1 MLTRQ
6 DIREESRRGKALRGA
21 VVVLAAIALCLTGSV
36 AWAAL
41 EDILYESGKITKEEW
56 LKAKADREK
65 EDAEREKQMKE
76 AQKGV
81 VTHDQKKAKWVD
93 SVIWS
98 GDLRVRH
105 EQFWRYGNGVTTT
118 GDDRSRQ
125 RFRLRFG
132 PEIKMGDFK
141 ATVQIGTS
149 GFNNGE
155 GDQVSHNQSFDN
167 AFSQK
172 PFFILRAYATWN
184 PSFYQPMTIMAGKLK
199 NPFYTQYTNDLLF
212 DADVNPEGLAETFS
226 WKVTDSVGVF
236 ANFGQFVL
244 DEDNTGGNDQ
254 FMLAFQ
260 GGTELKFLNSKLRL
274 TVGMFDALNLA
285 ASGLS
290 EPTIQQ
296 FNSKAGTAGNTVN
309 TAAYVNDYDVLHLA
323 GSFDTEIMGFPVNVL
338 GDFVK
343 NTTGVIS
350 CPNGGNLPGLCVG
363 TLIEDQDKGYQVGVR
378 IGKASKANTWEF
390 AYYYKWL
397 QADATLSAFV
407 DSDFGDGG
415 TNRRGNIFWVGYN
428 VTDFLN
434 LKVKFF
440 NTKPLAT
447 GLCTGLGT
455 QSSSCR
461 DDIDRMQIDAVF
473 TF

>member
-21 VVVLAAIALCLTGSV
+21 VVVLAAIALCLTGSR

-65 EDAEREKQMKE
+65 EEAEREKQVKATM
-76 AQKGV
+76 KGV
-81 VTHDQKKAKWVD
+81 VTHDKDKAKWVD

-98 GDLRVRH
+98 GDLRLRY
-105 EQFWRYGNGVTTT
+105 EQFWRSQPDPTSGLGVE
-118 GDDRSRQ
+118 RNRQ

-141 ATVQIGTS
+141 ATVQVGTS
-149 GFNNGE
+149 SSTDGIN

-172 PFFILRAYATWN
+172 EIFILRAYATWN
-184 PSFYQPMTIMAGKLK
+184 PSFFKPMTIMAGKLK

-212 DADVNPEGLAETFS
+212 DADVNPEGFAETFS
-226 WKVTDSVGVF
+226 WKLTDSVSVF
-236 ANFGQFVL
+236 TNFGQFVL
-244 DEDNTGGNDQ
+244 DDDGGNHNQ
-254 FMLAFQ
+254 FMLGGQA
-260 GGTELKFLNSKLRL
+260 GTELKIGADKLRVA
-274 TVGMFDALNLA
+274 VGFFDFRNLSA
-285 ASGLS
+285 NGLS
-290 EPTIQQ
+290 EPTVQQ
-296 FNSKAGTAGNTVN
+296 FNSRAAAAPTNT
-309 TAAYVNDYDVLHLA
+309 TRYVNDYDGLHLT
-323 GSFDTEIMGFPVNVL
+323 GQYDTELLGIPLQFL
-338 GDFVK
+338 GDYLK

-350 CPNGGNLPGLCVG
+350 CVNNAGNVPGQCGG
-363 TLIEDQDKGYQVGVR
+363 TRIEGQDEGYQVGLR
-378 IGKASKANTWEF
+378 IGKASKANTWEM

-428 VTDFLN
+428 FTDFLN
-434 LKVKFF
+434 LKLKFF
-440 NTKPLAT
+440 NTKPLVTAFCVGAT
-447 GLCTGLGT
+447 
-455 QSSSCR
+455 SVPSCR
-461 DDIDRMQIDAVF
+461 DEINRMQIDAVF

>member
-6 DIREESRRGKALRGA
+6 DIRKESRRGKGLRGA

-56 LKAKADREK
+56 LKAKADKEK

-76 AQKGV
+76 AQRGV

-93 SVIWS
+93 SVTWS
-98 GDLRVRH
+98 GDLRIRH
-105 EQFWRYGNGVTTT
+105 EQFWRDQPDPAIGLGA
-118 GDDRSRQ
+118 DRSRQ

-141 ATVQIGTS
+141 ATVQVGTS
-149 GFNNGE
+149 SSEFGGE
-155 GDQVSHNQSFDN
+155 ADQVSHNQSFDN

-172 PFFILRAYATWN
+172 PFYILRAYADWN
-184 PSFYQPMTIMAGKLK
+184 PSFFKPMTIMAGKLK
-199 NPFYTQYTNDLLF
+199 NPFYTQYTNDVLF
-212 DADVNPEGLAETFS
+212 DADVNPEGFAETFS
-226 WKVTDSVGVF
+226 WKLTDSVSVF

-244 DEDNTGGNDQ
+244 DEDSGDNNDQ
-254 FMLAFQ
+254 YMLAYQ
-260 GGTELKFLNSKLRL
+260 GGAELKVGNSKLRVAAGL
-274 TVGMFDALNLA
+274 FDALNLNA
-285 ASGLS
+285 PGLAGIN
-290 EPTIQQ
+290 EVVQQQ
-296 FNSKAGTAGNTVN
+296 FNSRVTPFDRTAG
-309 TAAYVNDYDVLHLA
+309 YVNDYDVFNVSSRLD
-323 GSFDTEIMGFPVNVL
+323 SEIIGIPIQIA
-338 GDFVK
+338 GDFLR
-343 NTTGVIS
+343 NITGVIS
-350 CPNGGNLPGLCVG
+350 CPNNAGNLPGVCG
-363 TLIEDQDKGYQVGVR
+363 GARIEGQDEGYQLGLR
-378 IGKASKANTWEF
+378 IGKASKANTWEV

-397 QADATLSAFV
+397 QADATLSAFA

-440 NTKPLAT
+440 NTKPLTTAF
-447 GLCTGLGT
+447 CTGT
-455 QSSSCR
+455 SAC
-461 DDIDRMQIDAVF
+461 DDINRMQIDAVF

>member
-1 MLTRQ
+1 MLKRQ
-6 DIREESRRGKALRGA
+6 DIREESHRGKALRGA
-21 VVVLAAIALCLTGSV
+21 VVVLAAIALCLTGSR

-56 LKAKADREK
+56 LKVKADKEK
-65 EDAEREKQMKE
+65 EEAEREKQAKDAMR
-76 AQKGV
+76 GV

-93 SVIWS
+93 SVTWS
-98 GDLRVRH
+98 GDLRLRH
-105 EQFWRYGNGVTTT
+105 EQFWRYANGVATT
-118 GDDRSRQ
+118 GADRSRQ

-132 PEIKMGDFK
+132 PEVKMGGFK
-141 ATVQIGTS
+141 ATVQVGTS
-149 GFNNGE
+149 TSTDGIN

-172 PFFILRAYATWN
+172 EIFILRAYADWN
-184 PSFYQPMTIMAGKLK
+184 PSFFKPMTIMAGKLK
-199 NPFYTQYTNDLLF
+199 NPFYTQYTNDVLF
-212 DADVNPEGLAETFS
+212 DADVNPEGFAEAFTF
-226 WKVTDSVGVF
+226 KVTDSISLF
-236 ANFGQFVL
+236 TNFGQFVL
-244 DEDNTGGNDQ
+244 DEDGAGGNDQ

-274 TVGMFDALNLA
+274 TVGLFDALNLA

-290 EPTIQQ
+290 EPTTQQ
-296 FNSKAGTAGNTVN
+296 FNSKAGAAGN
-309 TAAYVNDYDVLHLA
+309 AQPYVNDYDVLHLA
-323 GSFDTEIMGFPVNVL
+323 GSFDTEIIGFPVNVL

-350 CPNGGNLPGLCVG
+350 CPNNPGNLPGLCVG
-363 TLIEDQDKGYQVGVR
+363 TRIEDQDKGYQVGVR
-378 IGKASKANTWEF
+378 IGKASKANTWEV

-397 QADATLSAFV
+397 QADAALSAFV

-440 NTKPLAT
+440 NTKPLEKS
-447 GLCTGLGT
+447 LCGT
-455 QSSSCR
+455 NTSCL

>member
-1 MLTRQ
+1 MHTRQ
-6 DIREESRRGKALRGA
+6 DIREESRRGNALRGA
-21 VVVLAAIALCLTGSV
+21 VVVLATIALCLTGSV

-93 SVIWS
+93 SVTWS
-98 GDLRVRH
+98 GDLRIRH
-105 EQFWRYGNGVTTT
+105 EQFWRYANSVATT
-118 GDDRSRQ
+118 GADRSRQ

-141 ATVQIGTS
+141 ATVQVGTS
-149 GFNNGE
+149 SSTDGIN
-155 GDQVSHNQSFDN
+155 GDQISHNQSFDN

-172 PFFILRAYATWN
+172 EIFILRAYADWN
-184 PSFYQPMTIMAGKLK
+184 PSFFKPLTIMAGKLK
-199 NPFYTQYTNDLLF
+199 NPFYTQYTNDVLF

-226 WKVTDSVGVF
+226 WKLTDSVSLF
-236 ANFGQFVL
+236 TNFGQFVL
-244 DEDNTGGNDQ
+244 DEDGAGGNDQ
-254 FMLAFQ
+254 YMLAFQ
-260 GGTELKFLNSKLRL
+260 GGTELKFLNSKLR
-274 TVGMFDALNLA
+274 VAAGFFDALNLS

-290 EPTIQQ
+290 EPTVQQ
-296 FNSKAGTAGNTVN
+296 FNSRAGAASN
-309 TAAYVNDYDVLHLA
+309 AQAYVNDYDVFHLA
-323 GSFDTEIMGFPVNVL
+323 GQFDTDLL
-338 GDFVK
+338 GVPLQFSGDYLK

-350 CPNGGNLPGLCVG
+350 CANNALNVPGSCGGVR
-363 TLIEDQDKGYQVGVR
+363 IEGQDEGYQVGLRV
-378 IGKASKANTWEF
+378 GKASKANTWEVD
-390 AYYYKWL
+390 YYYKWL

-428 VTDFLN
+428 LTDFLN
-434 LKVKFF
+434 LKIKFL
-440 NTKPLAT
+440 NTKPLEKS
-447 GLCTGLGT
+447 LCGT
-455 QSSSCR
+455 NTSCL
-461 DDIDRMQIDAVF
+461 DDIDRVQIDAVF

>member
-21 VVVLAAIALCLTGSV
+21 VVVLSAIALCLTGSR
-36 AWAAL
+36 AWAAV
-41 EDILYESGKITKEEW
+41 EDILYESGKLTKEEW
-56 LKAKADREK
+56 LKVKADRER
-65 EDAEREKQMKE
+65 EEAEREKQTTATM
-76 AQKGV
+76 KGV
-81 VTHDQKKAKWVD
+81 VTHDQKKWVD

-105 EQFWRYGNGVTTT
+105 EQFWRYGNGVATT

-149 GFNNGE
+149 SFINGE

-172 PFFILRAYATWN
+172 PFFILRGYATWN
-184 PSFYQPMTIMAGKLK
+184 PFFYKPMTIMAGKLK

-212 DADVNPEGLAETFS
+212 DPDLNPEGLAEAFTF
-226 WKVTDSVGVF
+226 KVTDSVSLF
-236 ANFGQFVL
+236 TNFGQFVL
-244 DEDNTGGNDQ
+244 DEDGAGGNDQ
-254 FMLAFQ
+254 YMLAFQ
-260 GGTELKFLNSKLRL
+260 GGTEVKFLNSKLRVAAGL
-274 TVGMFDALNLA
+274 FDALNLA

-290 EPTIQQ
+290 EPTTQQ
-296 FNSKAGTAGNTVN
+296 FNSK
-309 TAAYVNDYDVLHLA
+309 TAAIPTSGTSYVNDYDVFHLT
-323 GSFDTEIMGFPVNVL
+323 GQFDTAFMGIPLNFS
-338 GDFVK
+338 GDYLK
-343 NTTGVIS
+343 NTSGVIS
-350 CPNGGNLPGLCVG
+350 CVNNALNFPGVCGG
-363 TLIEDQDKGYQVGVR
+363 TRIEGQDEGYQLGLL
-378 IGKASKANTWEF
+378 IGKASKANTWEV

-397 QADATLSAFV
+397 QADAALSAFV

-440 NTKPLAT
+440 NTKPLTTAF
-447 GLCTGLGT
+447 CTGT
-455 QSSSCR
+455 SAC